1 MDSTTDVGA
10 LRFQN
15 WPVSGVHSLA
25 FRFEPE
31 NSRTGIYIL
40 SFANGERYVG
50 QSFDVVNRFS
60 AHRRRWDDITHI
72 AFRAFVAE
80 DLNFREREILA
91 AIEVRG
97 HRVRNL
103 DLAGRPG
110 GDSLLDVVM
119 EEQAQAE
126 WLVSDG
132 AEPTDA
138 PRYVEGARR
147 AGALLVLPG
156 CTWRIEEAI
165 YRSAVESTETRSAA
179 VTAAPET
186 EAEAAAGAPPDGRRG
201 NPKGRHR
208 RRRTFSAQRALAAG
222 PFSACRGNGCCTLI
236 RCG

>member
-1 MDSTTDVGA
+1 M
-10 LRFQN
+10 
-15 WPVSGVHSLA
+15 
-25 FRFEPE
+25 
-31 NSRTGIYIL
+31 

-179 VTAAPET
+179 VTAAP
-186 EAEAAAGAPPDGRRG
+186 
-201 NPKGRHR
+201 R
-208 RRRTFSAQRALAAG
+208 RRRRRRLELRQTVGEEIPKGGIVVVVHFPRSGRWLQDLQRLSRQRLLHPHSMWLMTFIGSR
-222 PFSACRGNGCCTLI
+222 
-236 RCG
+236 